1 MLKIYKIE
9 GNGNYSGGIV
19 VVAANSAGE
28 AASFANKNTVYPW
41 NISYEA
47 KNAVE
52 INNIGYTG
60 GGDEATLIIN
70 YAMGE

>member
-9 GNGNYSGGIV
+9 
-19 VVAANSAGE
+19 AANSADE
-28 AASFANKNTVYPW
+28 AADLANKNTVFPW
-41 NISYEA
+41 NVFYDA
-47 KNAVE
+47 RNAVE

-60 GGDEATLIIN
+60 GGNEATLIIN